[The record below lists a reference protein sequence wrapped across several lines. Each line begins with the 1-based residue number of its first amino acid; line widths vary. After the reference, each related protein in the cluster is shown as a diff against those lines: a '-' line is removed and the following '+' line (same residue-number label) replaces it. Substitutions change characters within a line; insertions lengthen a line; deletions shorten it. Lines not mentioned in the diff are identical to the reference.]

1 VSFSATWLDLREP
14 YDRAATAREPLAAV
28 RAALA
33 AGEGLR
39 AVDLGAGTGAAI
51 RTIAPLLPRPQH
63 WIALERD
70 AALVAEGGRRLAA
83 GLPPGVRVEWLEI
96 DLSSPENLAR
106 AVPEGVDLVAASA
119 LFDLVSRPWLE
130 ALARLLAARRAI
142 LWSRLTVD
150 GRIAFTPSDPLDGRV
165 LELFRVHQCTD
176 KGFGPAL
183 GPEAPEV
190 LRKLL
195 APLPGRIVE
204 AASDW
209 RLGPGDVALQ
219 EELIPGFAQAAAEM
233 APGEAAAVGAWKD
246 RRLSHLAQGRSHL
259 HIGHRDLAWIPP
271 PVA

>member
-1 VSFSATWLDLREP
+1 MSFSAAWLDLREP

-33 AGEGLR
+33 AREGLR

-63 WIALERD
+63 WIAVERD
-70 AALVAEGGRRLAA
+70 PELVAEGKRRLAA
-83 GLPPGVRVEWLEI
+83 GLPAGVRVEWREI
-96 DLSSPENLAR
+96 DLATPEGLAR
-106 AVPEGVDLVAASA
+106 AVPEGTHLVAASA
-119 LFDLVSRPWLE
+119 LFDLVSGSWLE
-130 ALARLLAARRAI
+130 ALAGLLAARGAI

-150 GRIAFTPSDPLDGRV
+150 GRIGFDPPDPFDPRV
-165 LELFRVHQCTD
+165 VELFRAHQRTD

-209 RLGPGDVALQ
+209 ELGPADVALQ

-233 APGEAAAVGAWKD
+233 APGETAAVGAWRQ
-246 RRLSHLAQGRSHL
+246 RRRTHLARGRSHL
-259 HIGHRDLAWIPP
+259 RVGHRDLARIPP